1 MVGRFDG
8 ARKHCDERVSQCVYS
23 VLAIGILTINVTC
36 LVFVKDDGSTVTR
49 ETPKKAIFS
58 CCCMIHFSKQV
69 NFSEGDRTIW
79 GDGNCKPTLPLL
91 CLLVLVGS

>member
-36 LVFVKDDGSTVTR
+36 LVFVKDDGSTSTR
-49 ETPKKAIFS
+49 ETPPIS

-79 GDGNCKPTLPLL
+79 GDGSCKPTLPLL
-91 CLLVLVGS
+91 CLHVLVGS